1 MSYTEAL
8 ETVKTQILS
17 TQTIKVYGEVTAV
30 KGTVIECAGVAEFV
44 SIGTHIAI
52 CPNSGTKKLMSEVIG
67 FEADKVLLMA
77 FGDIDGVGVGAK
89 VEIVNRENDL
99 FPDTSWL
106 GRIVNSL
113 GEPIDDKG
121 PLKLG
126 EEAYNIKNTP
136 LPSQK
141 RRKIGKK
148 IDLGVRVIDTFTSC
162 CYGQRMGIFA
172 GSGVGK
178 SVLISMLTKYAN
190 TDVKVIGLV
199 GERSREV
206 KEFIDEYLGPEGL
219 KQAII
224 VVATGDEPAI
234 LRRRAAYVTMTIA
247 EYFRNQGKEVLC
259 IIDSITRFAMAQ
271 REIGLAA
278 GEPPTTKG
286 YTPSV
291 FSELPKLLER
301 AGPGIEPG
309 DITGL
314 FTVLVEGDDHNEPIS
329 DAVRGILDGHIVLDR
344 AIAQRGRFPAVN
356 VLHSIS
362 RAVPK
367 CNTVFE
373 NRVITFGKKML
384 AIYNDMAE
392 MIRLGAYK
400 KGTDAEVDASIEFY
414 NALEEFFNQPPEE
427 TAHIEESYK
436 KLAEILKISSGS
448 ETTENT
454 NIEEATNVAI
464 AT

>member
-1 MSYTEAL
+1 MSNYIEAL
-8 ETVKTQILS
+8 ETVTTQIAALPEVKLFG
-17 TQTIKVYGEVTAV
+17 KVVSV
-30 KGTVIECAGVAEFV
+30 KGVVIECAGISEYVTV
-44 SIGTHIAI
+44 GSHILVHSS
-52 CPNSGTKKLMSEVIG
+52 NTDKKIMCEVIG
-67 FEADKVLLMA
+67 FDDEKTILMA
-77 FGDIDGVGVGAK
+77 FGDIEGVGAGAK
-89 VEIVNRENDL
+89 VEVSARENL
-99 FPDTSWL
+99 VYPDESWL
-106 GRIVNSL
+106 GRVVNSL
-113 GEPIDDKG
+113 GEPIDSKG
-121 PLKLG
+121 PLKSGAQSYGLK
-126 EEAYNIKNTP
+126 NIP
-136 LPSQK
+136 IPSQK
-141 RRKIGKK
+141 RRKIGGK

-219 KQAII
+219 AKAIV
-224 VVATGDEPAI
+224 VVATGDEPAL
-234 LRRRAAYVTMTIA
+234 LRRRAAYLTMTIA
-247 EYFRNQGKEVLC
+247 EYFRDQGKEVLC
-259 IIDSITRFAMAQ
+259 IIDSVTRFAMAQ

-278 GEPPTTKG
+278 GEPPTSKG

-301 AGPGIEPG
+301 AGPVSEGG

-344 AIAQRGRFPAVN
+344 GIAQRGRFPAVD
-356 VLHSIS
+356 VLQSIS

-367 CNTVFE
+367 CNSAFE
-373 NRVITFGKKML
+373 NRLITFGRKML
-384 AIYNDMAE
+384 SVYNNMAE

-400 KGTDAEVDASIEFY
+400 KGTDPEVDASIGFY
-414 NALEEFFNQPPEE
+414 NDLEEFFNQKPDE
-427 TAHIEESYK
+427 TSHDVDSYK
-436 KLAEILKISSGS
+436 KLAEILKIAEEEAGK
-448 ETTENT
+448 TEN
-454 NIEEATNVAI
+454 V
-464 AT
+464 

>member
-1 MSYTEAL
+1 MPYINAL
-8 ETVKTQILS
+8 ETVTSQITNIPL
-17 TQTIKVYGEVTAV
+17 IHIYGRVTAV
-30 KGTVIECAGVAEFV
+30 KGIVIECVGISEFV
-44 SIGTHIAI
+44 SIGVHILI
-52 CPNSGTKKLMSEVIG
+52 HPNNGSKSIMSEVIG
-67 FEADKVLLMA
+67 FDNEKILLMA
-77 FGDIDGVGVGAK
+77 FGDIDGIGVGAR
-89 VEIVNRENDL
+89 VEIVNKEHSIY
-99 FPDTSWL
+99 PEASWL
-106 GRIVNSL
+106 GRIINPL
-113 GEPIDDKG
+113 GQPIDGKG
-121 PLKLG
+121 PLKNG
-126 EEAYNIKNTP
+126 EKAYDLKNTP
-136 LPSQK
+136 LPSQQRK
-141 RRKIGKK
+141 KIGSK
-148 IDLGVRVIDTFTSC
+148 INLGVRVIDTFTSC

-190 TDVKVIGLV
+190 TDVKIIGLV

-234 LRRRAAYVTMTIA
+234 LRRRAAYLTMTIA
-247 EYFRNQGKEVLC
+247 EYFRDQGKEVLC

-278 GEPPTTKG
+278 GEPPTSKG

-301 AGPGIEPG
+301 AGPGIDAG

-344 AIAQRGRFPAVN
+344 AIAESGRFPAVN
-356 VLHSIS
+356 VLKSIS

-367 CNTVFE
+367 CNSAFE
-373 NRVITFGKKML
+373 NRLIVFGKKML
-384 AIYNDMAE
+384 SIYNDMAE

-400 KGTDAEVDASIEFY
+400 KGTDPEVDAAIDFY
-414 NALEEFFNQPPEE
+414 KALEEFFNQAPNDSSD
-427 TAHIEESYK
+427 AAESYK
-436 KLAEILKISSGS
+436 KLAEILKIQ
-448 ETTENT
+448 
-454 NIEEATNVAI
+454 
-464 AT
+464 

>member
-1 MSYTEAL
+1 MSYTEAI
-8 ETVKTQILS
+8 ETIIDQIAA
-17 TQTIKVYGEVTAV
+17 IPVIRIYGKVIAV
-30 KGTVIECAGVAEFV
+30 KGTVIECSGISEFV
-44 SIGTHIAI
+44 SIGTHILVH
-52 CPNSGTKKLMSEVIG
+52 PNNGAGPIMCEVIG
-67 FEADKVLLMA
+67 FDGGKVLLMS
-77 FGDIDGVGVGAK
+77 FGDINGVGVGAK
-89 VEIVNRENDL
+89 AEISNRKNDV
-99 FPDTSWL
+99 FPDASWL
-106 GRIVNSL
+106 GRIVNAL
-113 GEPIDDKG
+113 GEPIDSKG
-121 PLKLG
+121 PLKEG
-126 EEAYNIKNTP
+126 GEAYNIKNPP

-141 RRKIGKK
+141 RRKIGAK

-190 TDVKVIGLV
+190 TDVKIIGLV

-219 KQAII
+219 KQAVII
-224 VVATGDEPAI
+224 VATGDEPAI
-234 LRRRAAYVTMTIA
+234 LRRRAAYLTMTIA

-259 IIDSITRFAMAQ
+259 IIDSVTRFAMAQ

-301 AGPGIEPG
+301 AGPGIEGG

-344 AIAQRGRFPAVN
+344 EIAQRGRFPAIN
-356 VLHSIS
+356 VLHSVS

-367 CNTVFE
+367 CNSPFE
-373 NRVITFGKKML
+373 NRLITFGRKML
-384 AIYNDMAE
+384 SIYSDMAE

-400 KGTDAEVDASIEFY
+400 KGTDPEVDAAIGFY
-414 NALEEFFNQPPEE
+414 NKLEEFFNQYPD
-427 TAHIEESYK
+427 ESTHAADSYI
-436 KLAEILKISSGS
+436 KLAEILQISDD
-448 ETTENT
+448 TQTAPPN
-454 NIEEATNVAI
+454 A
-464 AT
+464 

>member
-1 MSYTEAL
+1 MPYTEAI
-8 ETVKTQILS
+8 ETIITQIEKV
-17 TQTIKVYGEVTAV
+17 TPIHVYGHVTAV
-30 KGTVIECAGVAEFV
+30 KGIVIECVGIAEFV
-44 SIGTHIAI
+44 SIGTHILVHPSNGSKQI
-52 CPNSGTKKLMSEVIG
+52 VSEVIG
-67 FEADKVLLMA
+67 FDDKKVLLMA
-77 FGDIDGVGVGAK
+77 FGDIDGVGVGAR
-89 VEIVNRENDL
+89 VEIVNRENDV
-99 FPDTSWL
+99 FPDHSWL

-113 GEPIDDKG
+113 GEPIDSKG
-121 PLKLG
+121 PLKNG
-126 EEAYNIKNTP
+126 EKSYGLKNTP
-136 LPSQK
+136 LPSQQ
-141 RRKIGKK
+141 RRKIGAK

-162 CYGQRMGIFA
+162 CYGQRMGIFS

-206 KEFIDEYLGPEGL
+206 KEFIDDYLGPEGL

-234 LRRRAAYVTMTIA
+234 LRRRAAYLTMTIA
-247 EYFRNQGKEVLC
+247 EYFRDQGKEVLC

-278 GEPPTTKG
+278 GEPPTSKG

-344 AIAQRGRFPAVN
+344 AIAERGRFPAVD
-356 VLHSIS
+356 VLKSIS

-367 CNTVFE
+367 CNSAFE
-373 NRVITFGKKML
+373 NRLIP
-384 AIYNDMAE
+384 
-392 MIRLGAYK
+392 R
-400 KGTDAEVDASIEFY
+400 S
-414 NALEEFFNQPPEE
+414 
-427 TAHIEESYK
+427 
-436 KLAEILKISSGS
+436 
-448 ETTENT
+448 
-454 NIEEATNVAI
+454 
-464 AT
+464 